1 MGREK
6 ILDMVVAMQY
16 KKELCCSYTICTG

>member
-1 MGREK
+1 VEREK

-16 KKELCCSYTICTG
+16 KEELCCSYTSCTG